1 MTTATSI
8 KPQISTWTIDP
19 AHTLIEFAAKHM
31 MITTVKGR
39 LSDARGTIT
48 LDEANP
54 ARSTVEVEFAA
65 VSVDTRAEQRDQHL
79 RSPDF
84 LDVAQFPTITFRSRT
99 LEGDPT
105 VPGGSITLAG
115 DLTIR

>member
-1 MTTATSI
+1 MTTATTST
-8 KPQISTWTIDP
+8 PQISTWTIDP

-39 LSDARGTIT
+39 LADARGTIT

-54 ARSTVEVEFAA
+54 MRSSVAVEFAA
-65 VSVDTRAEQRDQHL
+65 ASVDTRAEQRDQHL

-84 LDVAQFPTITFRSRT
+84 LNV
-99 LEGDPT
+99 
-105 VPGGSITLAG
+105 
-115 DLTIR
+115 